1 VLDFF
6 DGLQA
11 DGLLCSVLMLEEVV
25 HVGLH
30 VGEVAEYLRSRD
42 DAGNG
47 DPLMAFDIAIHTG
60 EIEERCAET
69 SDEQDEDKAE
79 RKRKFLADGEAGN
92 PADGRAT
99 HGQRYH
105 STVGTARG
113 SVATDGLAHDRF
125 VALVPVLVEGDVRV
139 DDVDRVL
146 PCDGEECA
154 CRSDPSVVELSLN
167 CGFDSHNRE
176 AVPLSSIDRMAVR
189 APGEAVQGAALDV
202 VAESLLVVQDV
213 PHDQSC
219 VDHVGR
225 IGSCEWGQQQS

>member
-1 VLDFF
+1 MRAGGMCGLIGVQCRERSVLDFL

-11 DGLLCSVLMLEEVV
+11 DGLLCIVLMLEEVV

-125 VALVPVLVEGDVRV
+125 VALVPVPLEGEVRV
-139 DDVDRVL
+139 MT
-146 PCDGEECA
+146 
-154 CRSDPSVVELSLN
+154 
-167 CGFDSHNRE
+167 
-176 AVPLSSIDRMAVR
+176 SIAFYPATVKST
-189 APGEAVQGAALDV
+189 PAA
-202 VAESLLVVQDV
+202 AIQAS
-213 PHDQSC
+213 PTFH
-219 VDHVGR
+219 
-225 IGSCEWGQQQS
+225 